1 MEGNNVK
8 VLYRYFYDYK
18 KKRRGNAYM
27 NLNQFDEAEA
37 DFKRIMELDPQNVEA
52 KKDLETLKTKK
63 AAQK

>member
-1 MEGNNVK
+1 MLK
-8 VLYRYFYDYK
+8 FYIGILNDY

-27 NLNQFDEAEA
+27 NLNQFDEAEV